1 MMSENLNPL
10 ELVLNASIIV
20 QIVMALLLIASIA
33 SWAIMLRKR
42 AELRRSRSDADR
54 FEEVFWSG
62 GDLTAMFRAIDQG
75 RRVTKGMESIFE
87 SGFREFSRLRQHG
100 LPSAQLIEGSRRGM
114 RVALLKESDRLE
126 QGLSMLATVGS
137 TSPYVGLFG
146 TVWGIMN
153 AFHGLGNVQ
162 QATLAM
168 VAPGIAEAL
177 IATAMGLFAAIPAVI
192 AYNRYADQVS
202 RIELRYDTFVEEL
215 STILQRHASA
225 PRSGS
230 ASAAVEA
237 HA

>member
-1 MMSENLNPL
+1 MTGDMNALD
-10 ELVLNASIIV
+10 LVLNASPIV
-20 QIVMALLLIASIA
+20 QIVLALLLIASVV

-42 AELRRSRSDADR
+42 AELRRARSDADR

-62 GDLTAMFRAIDQG
+62 GDLTAMFRSIDQG

-87 SGFREFSRLRQHG
+87 SGFREFSRMRQQG
-100 LPSAQLIEGSRRGM
+100 GVSSAQLIEGSRRGM

-126 QGLSMLATVGS
+126 QGLSMLATIGS

-153 AFHGLGNVQ
+153 AFYGLGNVQ

-168 VAPGIAEAL
+168 VAPHISEAL

-192 AYNRYADQVS
+192 AYNRYADQTS

-215 STILQRHASA
+215 STILQRHATS
-225 PRSGS
+225 PR
-230 ASAAVEA
+230 ASQATEA
-237 HA
+237 RA

>member
-1 MMSENLNPL
+1 
-10 ELVLNASIIV
+10 
-20 QIVMALLLIASIA
+20 
-33 SWAIMLRKR
+33 MLRKR
-42 AELRRSRSDADR
+42 AELKRARTDADR

-75 RRVTKGMESIFE
+75 RRVTKGMEAIFE
-87 SGFREFSRLRQHG
+87 SGFREFQRMRQQG
-100 LPSAQLIEGSRRGM
+100 GFPSAQLIEGARRGM
-114 RVALLKESDRLE
+114 RVALLKESDRME
-126 QGLSMLATVGS
+126 NSLSMLATVGS

-215 STILQRHASA
+215 STILQRHATT
-225 PRSGS
+225 PRAGH
-230 ASAAVEA
+230 ASAAEA

>member
-1 MMSENLNPL
+1 MTSNLNPL
-10 ELVLNASIIV
+10 ELVLQASIIV
-20 QIVMALLLIASIA
+20 QIVMALLLLASIA

-42 AELRRSRSDADR
+42 SELNRARSDADR
-54 FEEVFWSG
+54 FEEAFWSG
-62 GDLTAMFRAIDQG
+62 GDLSAMFRSIDQS
-75 RRVTKGMESIFE
+75 RRVTRGMEAIFE
-87 SGFREFSRLRQHG
+87 QGFREFTRMRQHG
-100 LPSAQLIEGSRRGM
+100 AVASAQLIEGARRGM
-114 RVALLKESDRLE
+114 RVALLRESDRLE
-126 QGLSMLATVGS
+126 HSLSMLATIGS

-153 AFHGLGNVQ
+153 AFIGLGNVQ

-202 RIELRYDTFVEEL
+202 RIEMRYDAFAEEL
-215 STILQRHASA
+215 STILQRHASM
-225 PRSGS
+225 PRGGQS
-230 ASAAVEA
+230 AQVEA

>member
-1 MMSENLNPL
+1 MTSNLNPL
-10 ELVLNASIIV
+10 ELVLQASIIV
-20 QIVMALLLIASIA
+20 QIVMVLLLLASVV
-33 SWAIMLRKR
+33 SWSIMLRKR
-42 AELRRSRSDADR
+42 AELRRARADADR

-62 GDLTAMFRAIDQG
+62 GDLTAMFRSIDQG

-87 SGFREFSRLRQHG
+87 SGFREFSRMRQQG
-100 LPSAQLIEGSRRGM
+100 GIASAQLIEGARRGM

-126 QGLSMLATVGS
+126 NSLSMLATVGS

-202 RIELRYDTFVEEL
+202 RMELRYDTFVEEL
-215 STILQRHASA
+215 SSILQRHATSSRSGQSA
-225 PRSGS
+225 PL
-230 ASAAVEA
+230 EA

>member
-1 MMSENLNPL
+1 MTSNLNPL
-10 ELVLNASIIV
+10 ELVLQASIIV
-20 QIVMALLLIASIA
+20 QIVMAILLLASIV
-33 SWAIMLRKR
+33 SWSIMLRKR
-42 AELRRSRSDADR
+42 SELRRASSEADR

-62 GDLTAMFRAIDQG
+62 GDLTAMFRAIDQS

-87 SGFREFSRLRQHG
+87 QGFREFTRMRQHG
-100 LPSAQLIEGSRRGM
+100 ATAAAQLIEGSRRGM
-114 RVALLKESDRLE
+114 RVALLRESDRLE
-126 QGLSMLATVGS
+126 HSLSMLATIGS

-215 STILQRHASA
+215 SSILQRHATM
-225 PRSGS
+225 PRSGQGP
-230 ASAAVEA
+230 AAEA

>member
-1 MMSENLNPL
+1 MTTNLNPL
-10 ELVLNASIIV
+10 ELVLQASLIV
-20 QIVMALLLIASIA
+20 QIVMALLLLASIV

-42 AELRRSRSDADR
+42 SELRRAQSDADR

-62 GDLTAMFRAIDQG
+62 GDLSAMFRSIDQS
-75 RRVTKGMESIFE
+75 RRLTKGMEAIFE
-87 SGFREFSRLRQHG
+87 QGFREFTRMRQHG
-100 LPSAQLIEGSRRGM
+100 VSAAELIEGARRGM
-114 RVALLKESDRLE
+114 RVALLRESDRLE
-126 QGLSMLATVGS
+126 HSLSMLATIGS

-202 RIELRYDTFVEEL
+202 RI
-215 STILQRHASA
+215 
-225 PRSGS
+225 
-230 ASAAVEA
+230 
-237 HA
+237 

>member
-1 MMSENLNPL
+1 MTTTNLNPL
-10 ELVLNASIIV
+10 DLVLQASIVV
-20 QIVMALLLIASIA
+20 QIVMGLLLLASVV
-33 SWAIMLRKR
+33 SWSIMLRKR
-42 AELRRSRSDADR
+42 AELRRARADADR

-62 GDLTAMFRAIDQG
+62 GDLTAMFRSIDQS
-75 RRVTKGMESIFE
+75 RRVTKGMEAIFE
-87 SGFREFSRLRQHG
+87 QGFREFQRMRQQG
-100 LPSAQLIEGSRRGM
+100 GAAAAQLIEGSRRGM

-126 QGLSMLATVGS
+126 HSLSTLASVGS

-177 IATAMGLFAAIPAVI
+177 VATAMGLFAAIPAVI

-215 STILQRHASA
+215 STILQRHAST
-225 PRSGS
+225 PRSGQPS
-230 ASAAVEA
+230 VVEA

>member
-1 MMSENLNPL
+1 MTSNLNPL
-10 ELVLNASIIV
+10 ELVLQASIIV
-20 QIVMALLLIASIA
+20 QIVMGLLLLASIV

-42 AELRRSRSDADR
+42 SELRQARAEADR
-54 FEEVFWSG
+54 FEEAFWSG
-62 GDLTAMFRAIDQG
+62 GDLSAMFRSIDQS

-87 SGFREFSRLRQHG
+87 QGFREFTRMRQHG
-100 LPSAQLIEGSRRGM
+100 VDAEQLIEGSRRGM
-114 RVALLKESDRLE
+114 RVALLRETDRLE
-126 QGLSMLATVGS
+126 HSLSMLATIGS

-215 STILQRHASA
+215 STILQRHATL
-225 PRSGS
+225 PRGAQTHVA
-230 ASAAVEA
+230 ASEA
-237 HA
+237 RA

>member
-1 MMSENLNPL
+1 MTNNLNPL
-10 ELVLNASIIV
+10 ELVLQASVIV
-20 QIVMALLLIASIA
+20 QIVMLLLLLASIV

-42 AELRRSRSDADR
+42 AELRRARQEADR
-54 FEEVFWSG
+54 FEELFWSG
-62 GDLTAMFRAIDQG
+62 GDLTAMFRAIDQS
-75 RRVTKGMESIFE
+75 RRVTKGMEAIFE
-87 SGFREFSRLRQHG
+87 QGFREFTRMRQHAVSPG
-100 LPSAQLIEGSRRGM
+100 EVIEGSRRAM
-114 RVALLKESDRLE
+114 RVALLRESDRLE
-126 QGLSMLATVGS
+126 HSLSMLATIGS

-202 RIELRYDTFVEEL
+202 RMELRYDAFAEEL
-215 STILQRHASA
+215 SSILQRHATT
-225 PRSGS
+225 PRSGHGQ
-230 ASAAVEA
+230 AAVEA
-237 HA
+237 RA

>member
-1 MMSENLNPL
+1 MSGNLNPVD
-10 ELVLNASIIV
+10 LVLQASIIV
-20 QIVMALLLIASIA
+20 QIVMALLLLASVV
-33 SWAIMLRKR
+33 SWSIMLRKR
-42 AELRRSRSDADR
+42 SELRRARNDADR
-54 FEEVFWSG
+54 FEEMFWSG
-62 GDLTAMFRAIDQG
+62 GDLTAMFRSIDQS

-87 SGFREFSRLRQHG
+87 QGFREFSRMRQQG
-100 LPSAQLIEGSRRGM
+100 GIPSAQLIEGSRRGM

-126 QGLSMLATVGS
+126 NSLSMLATIGS

-153 AFHGLGNVQ
+153 AFHGLANVQ

-202 RIELRYDTFVEEL
+202 RMELRYDTFVEEL
-215 STILQRHASA
+215 STILQRHAA
-225 PRSGS
+225 TPRGQQ
-230 ASAAVEA
+230 ASAEA

>member
-1 MMSENLNPL
+1 MMSQGLNPL

-20 QIVMALLLIASIA
+20 QIVMALLLLASVI
-33 SWAIMLRKR
+33 SWSIMLRKR
-42 AELRRSRSDADR
+42 AELRRARADADR

-87 SGFREFSRLRQHG
+87 SGFREFSRMRQQG
-100 LPSAQLIEGSRRGM
+100 GFPSAQLIEGARRGM

-126 QGLSMLATVGS
+126 HSLSMLATVGS

-215 STILQRHASA
+215 STILQRHATT
-225 PRSGS
+225 PRSGHS
-230 ASAAVEA
+230 TAAEA

>member
-1 MMSENLNPL
+1 MQGDLSPL
-10 ELVLNASIIV
+10 GLVLNASLIV
-20 QIVMALLLIASIA
+20 QIVMAILLAASIA
-33 SWAIMLRKR
+33 SWGIMLRKR
-42 AELRRSRSDADR
+42 SELSRARAEADR

-62 GDLTAMFRAIDQG
+62 GDLSAMFRAIDQS

-87 SGFREFSRLRQHG
+87 SGFREFSRMRQHAAAG
-100 LPSAQLIEGSRRGM
+100 SDMLVETSRRGM

-126 QGLSMLATVGS
+126 EGLSMLATIGS

-192 AYNRYADQVS
+192 AYNRYADQVT
-202 RIELRYDTFVEEL
+202 RIESRYDTFVEEL
-215 STILQRHASA
+215 STILQRHAMTPA
-225 PRSGS
+225 R
-230 ASAAVEA
+230 ASEA